1 MKQKAALVLS
11 GGGARGIAHIGVI
24 EELEKRGFEITS
36 IAGTSMG
43 AVVGGVYAS
52 GKLEAYRE
60 WLYTLDKMKLFNLL
74 DFSFTTEGLVK
85 GDKLFQKMKEFISD
99 QDIEDFKIPYAA
111 VAADIINKKEVI
123 FTTGNVFHAI
133 RASIAIPTVFTP
145 VKTEDGLLVDGGVI
159 NNIPIEYVKRQE
171 GDILIAVN
179 VNADIPYVKP
189 APPKT
194 EIVAEQSLYQKRLK
208 DFYSHLQKLN
218 PLSSEEKIGYFNLI
232 NKTISLM
239 MFHIAKVSIE
249 KHHPDI
255 LIEVSADCCGA
266 FDFYR
271 AEEMVE
277 TGRLA
282 AIQSLS
288 LYDEN
293 ASKKLRIE
301 R

>member
-1 MKQKAALVLS
+1 MKQKVALVLS
-11 GGGARGIAHIGVI
+11 GGGARGIAHIGAI
-24 EELEKRGFEITS
+24 EELEKNGFQISS

-52 GKLEAYRE
+52 GKLEAYKE

-85 GDKLFQKMKEFISD
+85 GDKLFHKMKEFISD
-99 QDIEDFKIPYAA
+99 QNIEDFGMPYAA

-123 FTTGNVFHAI
+123 FTEGNVFNAI
-133 RASIAIPTVFTP
+133 RASVAIPTVLTP
-145 VKTEDGLLVDGGVI
+145 VKTADGLLVDGGVI
-159 NNIPIEYVKRQE
+159 NNIPIEYITRTP

-179 VNADIPYVKP
+179 VNADIPYIKP
-189 APPKT
+189 VIQKT
-194 EIVAEQSLYQKRLK
+194 EIVAEQSVYQKRLK
-208 DFYSHLQKLN
+208 DFYHHLQKLN
-218 PLSSEEKIGYFNLI
+218 PLSNEEKIGYFNLI

-249 KHHPDI
+249 QHPPDI

-277 TGRLA
+277 TGRAA
-282 AIQSLS
+282 AIQSLEK
-288 LYDEN
+288 YNEGGIR
-293 ASKKLRIE
+293 KLAQG
-301 R
+301 